1 MLYGSKRTVSIT
13 MLLSIVLGAM
23 LAACGG
29 SGGGTGST
37 GGSSANGCS
46 NVQLTYWNALSGP
59 DGPVMQQLV
68 SQFNS
73 SHSGTAQVKMTIISL
88 NDYATKLDTAA
99 ASNTL
104 PDVAIINED
113 QIATQ
118 AFRHVIRPIDSIMP
132 QLGYSSNDFAARAWS
147 QGEIAGHRYGV
158 PLFINPMTMFYNAD
172 LLNKAGIKSAPTN
185 ANDFA
190 AAAAAT
196 TNGKNHGFQITT
208 GFPVQQIFQ
217 QLLHQYGGSEFNTD
231 VTQATWNSPAGVQ
244 ALQWMKNAQ
253 TKYSA
258 PKLPVDADVNSF
270 KAGTVGM
277 IWNGIWQSA
286 NVTGDAVDFKGQA
299 AATPQIGSQPA
310 TWAGMGSLGLTSHK
324 QGADKCKDSA
334 AGTFIK
340 YVVDNSYKMAQ
351 GGDMPAYH
359 TARNN
364 SAVQSIPLMHALS
377 TAVDTPVFP
386 PPAPGISDAFAPLLD
401 AVGAVMAGTS
411 NDIPKALND
420 SASRAN
426 QILTQNK
433 QKYGTAPTN
442 Q

>member
-1 MLYGSKRTVSIT
+1 MYRSRRPMSIT
-13 MLLSIVLGAM
+13 LFLSVFLGLL

-29 SGGGTGST
+29 GTSGNTGN
-37 GGSSANGCS
+37 GSCS
-46 NVQLTYWNALSGP
+46 NIPLTYWNALSGP

-68 SQFNS
+68 TQFNS
-73 SHSGTAQVKMTIISL
+73 SHPNSQVKMTIISL
-88 NDYATKLDTAA
+88 NDFATKLDTAA

-104 PDVAIINED
+104 PDVTIINED

-132 QLGYSSNDFAARAWS
+132 QIGYTSNDFAPRAWS
-147 QGEIAGHRYGV
+147 QDEIAGHRYGI

-172 LLNKAGIKSAPTN
+172 LLSKAGISGPPTT
-185 ANDFA
+185 ATDFTNDA
-190 AAAAAT
+190 AALT
-196 TNGKNHGFQITT
+196 KGNIHGFQITT

-217 QLLHQYGGSEFNTD
+217 QLLHQFGGNEFNAD
-231 VTQATWNSPAGVQ
+231 VTQATWNSAAGVQ

-253 TKYSA
+253 SKYSA

-270 KAGTVGM
+270 KSGTVGM
-277 IWNGIWQSA
+277 IWNGIWQSS
-286 NVTGDAVDFKGQA
+286 NVTGDAVDFKGMA

-310 TWAGMGSLGLTSHK
+310 TWAGMGSLALTTQK
-324 QGADKCKDSA
+324 QGVSSCKNTAEAS
-334 AGTFIK
+334 FIK
-340 YVVDNSYKMAQ
+340 YIVDNSFKMAQ

-364 SAVQSIPLMHALS
+364 PSVQSIPLMHALS

-386 PPAPGISDAFAPLLD
+386 PPTPGIADAFAPLGD
-401 AVGAVMAGTS
+401 AVGAVMAGTT
-411 NDIPKALND
+411 NDIAKALND
-420 SASRAN
+420 AANRAN
-426 QILTQNK
+426 QILSQNK

-442 Q
+442 S